1 MDESAMIQQL
11 RRNHH
16 EFHQLEEQHRH
27 LEERLAELIKRKVLT
42 PQEEIEKKR
51 LQIEKLK
58 KKDRMAQIIREQE
71 AAKRAG

>member
-1 MDESAMIQQL
+1 MDESAIIQQL
-11 RRNHH
+11 RRSHH

-27 LEERLAELIKRKVLT
+27 LEERLAELTRRKVLT

-58 KKDRMAQIIREQE
+58 KKDRMVQIIREHE
-71 AAKRAG
+71 TEKRAG

>member
-1 MDESAMIQQL
+1 MDESAIIQQL

-27 LEERLAELIKRKVLT
+27 LEERLTELIRRKILT

-58 KKDRMAQIIREQE
+58 KKDRMTRIIQEHE

>member
-1 MDESAMIQQL
+1 MNESAIIQQL
-11 RRNHH
+11 RRSHH

-27 LEERLAELIKRKVLT
+27 LEERLTELIKRKILT

-51 LQIEKLK
+51 LQIEKLR
-58 KKDRMAQIIREQE
+58 KKDRMAQIIREHD